1 LRIAANNFL
10 GELLAQRIT
19 DQDVVQAFAAHTYFF
34 GEPNLSAKTFKTEDL
49 YKRAQSARRGLIWPS
64 RFLARFETPSR
75 QLKAQ
80 RFLPEPQPAWLGE
93 FHCQFVAGCH
103 FLDDHAFNEYPP

>member
-49 YKRAQSARRGLIWPS
+49 YKRAQSARRGLIWPG
-64 RFLARFETPSR
+64 RFLAPFRDPLTPTEGSAISAR
-75 QLKAQ
+75 AATSM
-80 RFLPEPQPAWLGE
+80 AWRVPLSIRCRLSFFGR
-93 FHCQFVAGCH
+93 
-103 FLDDHAFNEYPP
+103 PRI